1 MNFGEALKG
10 LNEGKKIKVPEWK
23 GFWFKQ
29 SGMIKVFTTEGEVLD
44 TPHFQQYIFR
54 NDWQFLDD
62 EQVIKIDYNK
72 TTLHKLEE
80 KINYTFPTTSET
92 IGTERERIV
101 VEILDLLREEY
112 DNERDM
118 VIKFAMGIT
127 PRMNHDDIVK
137 CFDNKYRS

>member
-23 GFWFKQ
+23 GYWFKEA
-29 SGMIKVFTTEGEVLD
+29 GIIKVFTAEGEILE

-54 NDWQFLDD
+54 DDWAFVVDD
-62 EQVIKIDYNK
+62 NKTSVDCKK
-72 TTLHKLEE
+72 TTLQRLEE
-80 KINYTFPTTSET
+80 KVLDVFNFKEIQLGSEKHETF
-92 IGTERERIV
+92 IK
-101 VEILDLLREEY
+101 ILDLFKQEY

-137 CFDNKYRS
+137 SFDNKYRS